1 MGGFSLPGI
10 CWILNTTERRKSG
23 RFLECVEENF
33 VISWSGSAPLALT
46 LPGTVPHWTCWLQ
59 TDEGWWEMWWSG
71 IEAHLPGNE
80 GLFSTGWRKERGLPW
95 ISGGWTSAYS
105 GHCFEGYLTKQ
116 PVKWKGPR
124 KAGILKGEE
133 QIVPVM
139 LNDELVGEQIGLAE
153 QGAFP
158 GSQGKKRSV
167 YDLWRKGQESQ
178 EVFRN
183 VIRSC
188 RKKVFTLVSL
198 RPF

>member
-1 MGGFSLPGI
+1 M
-10 CWILNTTERRKSG
+10 
-23 RFLECVEENF
+23 
-33 VISWSGSAPLALT
+33 
-46 LPGTVPHWTCWLQ
+46 
-59 TDEGWWEMWWSG
+59 
-71 IEAHLPGNE
+71 
-80 GLFSTGWRKERGLPW
+80 
-95 ISGGWTSAYS
+95 
-105 GHCFEGYLTKQ
+105 
-116 PVKWKGPR
+116 
-124 KAGILKGEE
+124 
-133 QIVPVM
+133 PVM

-158 GSQGKKRSV
+158 GSQRKKRSV